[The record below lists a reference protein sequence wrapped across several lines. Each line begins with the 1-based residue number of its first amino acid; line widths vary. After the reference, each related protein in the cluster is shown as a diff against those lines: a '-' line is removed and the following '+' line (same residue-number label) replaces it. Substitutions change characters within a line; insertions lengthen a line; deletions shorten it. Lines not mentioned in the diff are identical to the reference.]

1 MTEPTL
7 PQAFTEWEFW
17 QTTSDGSVPGIVG
30 RVDLDVYAGTP
41 EQLYS
46 AYGNGGEPVSS
57 EIRVYDASGAER
69 DWAWV
74 VEQYGPLEITEAE
87 PVVAADGFKK
97 VIRLVE
103 LREKFG
109 PATCVVNV
117 RKVDGSPMVGVNS
130 AWHYSTAPMLPDW
143 MDAQSMW
150 EPNADFGPTNDNG
163 DVGHAMSE
171 DSTYYPDRP
180 EIGPYTTWV
189 LSSKLPSDLY
199 RGIGCKAGT
208 EHGHLDAI
216 FQVVV
221 IEDEE
226 PIPPVPEDDIA
237 AQLARI
243 ADALERIERD
253 GILIRTS

>member
-1 MTEPTL
+1 MVEVFD
-7 PQAFTEWEFW
+7 AN
-17 QTTSDGSVPGIVG
+17 
-30 RVDLDVYAGTP
+30 GT
-41 EQLYS
+41 Q
-46 AYGNGGEPVSS
+46 
-57 EIRVYDASGAER
+57 R

-74 VEQYGPLEITEAE
+74 VEQYGPLEIGLAE
-87 PVVAADGFKK
+87 PVVAADGQMK

-117 RKVDGSPMVGVNS
+117 RKLDGSPMVGVNG

-143 MDAQSMW
+143 MDAQSVW
-150 EPNADFGPTNDNG
+150 FPNADFGPTNDNG

-171 DSTYYPDRP
+171 DSTYYPDRG
-180 EIGPYTTWV
+180 EIGPYAAWI
-189 LSSKLPSDLY
+189 LSSKLPCDLY

-221 IEDEE
+221 VEE
-226 PIPPVPEDDIA
+226 PQPPLPGGDDIVEA
-237 AQLARI
+237 VLAVAYEI
-243 ADALERIERD
+243 AKLRELFAKGWTVQPCL
-253 GILIRTS
+253 